1 MRKTNTISNP
11 IFKIILATATF
22 VALAL
27 APGSTY
33 FYFTIDDSFVESMF
47 FTFMYTLLW
56 TLSIAVVVWILLVLI
71 IFIQSRLKTKK
82 ERKQGG

>member
-1 MRKTNTISNP
+1 MRKTRTISKP
-11 IFKIILATATF
+11 IFKTAFATSIF

-56 TLSIAVVVWILLVLI
+56 TLSFALVVWILLVL
-71 IFIQSRLKTKK
+71 FILIHSRLKTKK
-82 ERKQGG
+82 EREQGG